1 MDRIKAIERAWI
13 RDRALSGEILD
24 DVVRST
30 YSYALR
36 LASSC
41 ALPVQRTHGPV
52 EYVDITPHTNELR
65 SELES
70 ILSSI
75 GSAVTYPV
83 TPKALSGIGI
93 LAPCGKWHRT
103 TLVAHYPAVA
113 KHLRTAIGR
122 LFRAYPCIDESS
134 IERELRQKALVLA
147 LGGGGGTG
155 YAHVCLF
162 RWLEE
167 CGIAP
172 ELITGTSFGAI
183 AGYLRSLQ
191 TNYDA
196 AMTMLKLPGY
206 WKFIRNLHPCIG
218 TGTHGLMGICRID
231 FDALCEIL
239 WRSAGYSR
247 PPAFGELKIPFA
259 AVATG
264 ILATSHLAAEI
275 EPKTPLRSLSGVLR
289 LTQLSWRKA
298 MHHAAQIANLIVKQG
313 DGVEP
318 VVFGFDDQTRT
329 MSAIDGVAFSAL
341 VPGVINAEIPPSHT
355 RSRAIVDDLFNRR
368 ALYRLADGGLTSN
381 VPARAAHDEVQNGRI
396 RTRNS
401 WILGIDVF
409 APQARDGVFYPL
421 QQIANDN
428 VCADARFA
436 DTVVRLKDLLSPMEL
451 SPSLSRMHWL
461 NNKFRKAFDAE
472 MKVVQYATAPLLPLH
487 ALDLIGFDSP

>member
-41 ALPVQRTHGPV
+41 ALPVQRTHGAI

-70 ILSSI
+70 IMSSI

-93 LAPCGKWHRT
+93 LAPCGKWHRA

-155 YAHVCLF
+155 YAHICLF

-318 VVFGFDDQTRT
+318 SS
-329 MSAIDGVAFSAL
+329 SASTTKRAPCA
-341 VPGVINAEIPPSHT
+341 PST
-355 RSRAIVDDLFNRR
+355 A
-368 ALYRLADGGLTSN
+368 
-381 VPARAAHDEVQNGRI
+381 
-396 RTRNS
+396 
-401 WILGIDVF
+401 
-409 APQARDGVFYPL
+409 
-421 QQIANDN
+421 
-428 VCADARFA
+428 
-436 DTVVRLKDLLSPMEL
+436 
-451 SPSLSRMHWL
+451 SPSRHSSPASSTP
-461 NNKFRKAFDAE
+461 KFPHPTRAPAPSSTISSIAAPSTDSPTADSPATSPHAPHTTKSKTAASE
-472 MKVVQYATAPLLPLH
+472 RATHGSSASTSSLHKPATASSTHSNKSPTTTSAPTH
-487 ALDLIGFDSP
+487 DSPTPSSASKTSSAPWSSHPRCRACTGSTTNSAKHSTPK